1 MHYDSD
7 NLSFIFSF
15 HDYRLQGVLDSFVCP
30 DKIKMTK
37 SIFYA
42 LKFRLQ
48 TSWILSTVYQ
58 AFFGHFEKT
67 QGQKNSRISKNSR
80 DFSENSRIFSKN
92 SSFCQLLNF
101 EIAAKKKLFFR
112 GFAAPLPGNC

>member
-58 AFFGHFEKT
+58 AFFLDILKKLKAKKT
-67 QGQKNSRISKNSR
+67 QGSRKTQGIFPKTQGFFPKTQVFANS
-80 DFSENSRIFSKN
+80 
-92 SSFCQLLNF
+92 
-101 EIAAKKKLFFR
+101 
-112 GFAAPLPGNC
+112 